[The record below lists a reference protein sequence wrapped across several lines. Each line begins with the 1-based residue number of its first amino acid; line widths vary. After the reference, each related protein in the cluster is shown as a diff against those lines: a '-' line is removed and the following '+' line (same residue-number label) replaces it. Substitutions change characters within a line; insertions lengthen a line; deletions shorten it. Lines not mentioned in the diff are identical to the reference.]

1 MKKPVFYR
9 ILFYVIGLL
18 VLALGLTL
26 NTKTGLGVS
35 TEHKDRLRRLTDH
48 IGGLQHLRD
57 F

>member
-26 NTKTGLGVS
+26 NTAAENIQRNPA
-35 TEHKDRLRRLTDH
+35 EHSPMPARQ
-48 IGGLQHLRD
+48 I
-57 F
+57 